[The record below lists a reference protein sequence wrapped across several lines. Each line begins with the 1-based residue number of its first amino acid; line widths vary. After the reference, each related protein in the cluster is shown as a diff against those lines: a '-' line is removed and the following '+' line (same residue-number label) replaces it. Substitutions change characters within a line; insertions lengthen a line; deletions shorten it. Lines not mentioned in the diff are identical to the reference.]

1 MFFET
6 FRAAQARL
14 PAGLIRVGPPAAA
27 AAITAVEKQLGRSL
41 PDQLRSFLLSFDGAD
56 LFHGAIVVAGVAP
69 PADPTLVA
77 LQEGAAQESD
87 LVFAEAGLGDR
98 FVLDGKGRVFR
109 VRSGSDE
116 RVLSGS
122 TFGKWLDAT
131 VAREQ
136 ILYDV
141 EGEFLADAFE
151 PDGEEVTPQTARR
164 QAERALRH
172 DPGSAEAQH
181 DLGTALRRLGR
192 PAQAAQAFA
201 AAAELDPANPWPWF
215 DLGRALLEESPGQGP
230 AAATAFW
237 KAAEHEE
244 GLAAAR
250 LLAWAARASSQAGD
264 LAQAEKARR
273 EAVARHDGIGDD
285 LRRAVEAAEGD
296 SDTHTLDEARALL
309 TALTGRAAPPPRRRL
324 PVVTGDGPSR
334 LSKPPSGGGKRPP
347 RRGRR

>member
-1 MFFET
+1 MFFEK

-27 AAITAVEKQLGRSL
+27 AAINAAEKQLGQAL

-56 LFHGAIVVAGVAP
+56 LFHGTIVIAGVDP
-69 PADPTLVA
+69 HADPTLLALRDGVA
-77 LQEGAAQESD
+77 PED
-87 LVFAEAGLGDR
+87 RLVFAEAGLGDK
-98 FVLDGKGRVFR
+98 FVLDRQGRVFR
-109 VRSGSDE
+109 VRAGSDE
-116 RVLSGS
+116 RVLAGS
-122 TFGKWLDAT
+122 TFAKWLDAT

-192 PAQAAQAFA
+192 TPEAAQAFG

-215 DLGRALLEESPGQGP
+215 DLGRALLEESPGRAQ
-230 AAATAFW
+230 AAAAAFW

-250 LLAWAARASSQAGD
+250 LLAWAARASTQAGD
-264 LAQAEKARR
+264 VAQAERARR
-273 EAVARHDGIGDD
+273 EAAARHDAIGDD
-285 LRRAVEAAEGD
+285 LRRAVDAAEVEGD
-296 SDTHTLDEARALL
+296 ANTLAEARALL
-309 TALTGRAAPPPRRRL
+309 TALTGLPAPPPRRRL
-324 PVVTGDGPSR
+324 PVVTDDGQSR
-334 LSKPPSGGGKRPP
+334 PIKPPSEGGQRPP
-347 RRGRR
+347 RRRRR

>member
-27 AAITAVEKQLGRSL
+27 TAITAAEKQLGRPL

-56 LFHGAIVVAGVAP
+56 LFHGAIVIAGVAP
-69 PADPTLVA
+69 DADPTLIT
-77 LQEGAAQESD
+77 LGNGGDQENG

-98 FVLDGKGRVFR
+98 FILDGQGRVFR

-116 RVLSGS
+116 RVLAGS
-122 TFGKWLDAT
+122 TFAKWLDAT

-192 PAQAAQAFA
+192 PALAAQAFA

-215 DLGRALLEESPGQGP
+215 DLGRALLEESPAQAM

-250 LLAWAARASSQAGD
+250 LLAWAARAASQAGD
-264 LAQAEKARR
+264 LAQAERARG
-273 EAVARHDGIGDD
+273 EAAARHDGIGDD
-285 LRRAVEAAEGD
+285 LRRAVDAAEAEGD
-296 SDTHTLDEARALL
+296 ANTLDEARALL
-309 TALTGRAAPPPRRRL
+309 TALTGLPAPPPRRRL
-324 PVVTGDGPSR
+324 PVVTDDGPSR
-334 LSKPPSGGGKRPP
+334 PIKPPSDGGQRPP
-347 RRGRR
+347 RRRRR